1 MSATD
6 APLEDGWQPTTPPDD
21 SVTRSYVLAF
31 AGMLSDLGRVTGAR
45 RYEDEGVVALD
56 TGSEFF
62 LANGAVLRQPLAPS
76 ALRAAL
82 ARAGEFFRGTT
93 GGPWIVLSAWPTP
106 DLRDDG
112 FSLVGHPPFM
122 LRPVGGE
129 APPDPPGLQ
138 IVEARD
144 PRTLRDFADALEA
157 GYPAPDAAVLAHPAL
172 ATVDDLHLWVGYLDD
187 RPVATAAAHRAPACT
202 HVEYVSTLAEVRGRG
217 VGAALTWR
225 AALVDPTLPSVL
237 LASDAGQ
244 PVYERMGYLRIV
256 RMTLWMG
263 QRAP

>member
-1 MSATD
+1 MSEPD
-6 APLEDGWQPTTPPDD
+6 VPLEDGWQSTTPLDD
-21 SVTRSYVLAF
+21 SVIRSYVLGF
-31 AGMLSDLGRVTGAR
+31 AGMLSEIGRVTGAR
-45 RYEDEGVVALD
+45 RYEDEDVLVLD

-62 LANGAVLRQPLAPS
+62 LANGAALRRPLTPS

-82 ARAGEFFRGTT
+82 GRAADFFRGTA

-122 LRPVGGE
+122 LRPIGGE
-129 APPDPPGLQ
+129 APPDPPGLR

-144 PRTLRDFADALEA
+144 PSTLRDFADALGA
-157 GYPAPDAAVLAHPAL
+157 GYPAPDTGILAHPGLGAL
-172 ATVDDLHLWVGYLDD
+172 DDLHLWVGYLDD
-187 RPVATAAAHRAPACT
+187 RPVATAAAHRTHGCT

-225 AALVDPTLPSVL
+225 AALVDPTLPSAL
-237 LASDAGQ
+237 LASDDGQ

>member
-1 MSATD
+1 MSAADT
-6 APLEDGWQPTTPPDD
+6 PLEDGWQRSTRPDD
-21 SVTRSYVLAF
+21 SVIRSYVLGF

-45 RYEDEGVVALD
+45 RYEDEDVVALD

-62 LANGAVLRQPLAPS
+62 RANGAVLRKPLRES

-82 ARAGEFFRGTT
+82 GRVHEFFRGTT

-122 LRPVGGE
+122 LRPIGGE
-129 APPDPPGLQ
+129 APPDPPGLR

-144 PRTLRDFADALEA
+144 PAALRDFANALEA
-157 GYPAPDAAVLAHPAL
+157 GYPAPDATVLAHPEL
-172 ATVDDLHLWVGYLDD
+172 ATLDDLHLWVGYLDE

-202 HVEYVSTLAEVRGRG
+202 HVEYVSTLADVRGHG

-244 PVYERMGYLRIV
+244 AVYERMGYLRIV